1 MKHNKKAAALL
12 AAEKL
17 ATLAAM
23 TCLTLAVL
31 SVEAVAN
38 AQSVGEALAR
48 IGMQAVLLLAACVP
62 AGLAMDAHDDRL
74 RATRAKNAQVGKEQ
88 KQ

>member
-1 MKHNKKAAALL
+1 MKHNHRAAALL

-23 TCLTLAVL
+23 VCLMLAL
-31 SVEAVAN
+31 MNVEAVAN

-48 IGMQAVLLLAACVP
+48 IGVQAVLLLAACIP
-62 AGLAMDAHDDRL
+62 ASLAIDVHDARL
-74 RATRAKNAQVGKEQ
+74 RATRAKNAQVEKGRKS
-88 KQ
+88 